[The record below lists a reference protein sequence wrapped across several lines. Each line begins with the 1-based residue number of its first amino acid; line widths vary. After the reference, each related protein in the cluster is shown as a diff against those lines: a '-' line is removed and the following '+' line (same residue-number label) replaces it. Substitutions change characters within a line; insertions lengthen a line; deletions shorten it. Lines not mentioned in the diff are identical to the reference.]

1 MKKSK
6 MNFEEF
12 MDYTIFKCKSVKNK
26 YPNLNIKESDLITIL
41 MASFLD
47 KFEAKLALEF
57 YDNLISEEEIDFVVD
72 NYDFNQI
79 RNEITFDFIIPEEI
93 EELET
98 KVKVKNKGKIFIIH
112 KNDADPFPSNPHA
125 HWLDSNLKIDL
136 SNGKCYHI
144 RKHIKTLSKKEFK
157 EIREKVSGLGVELPE
172 LA

>member
-1 MKKSK
+1 MD
-6 MNFEEF
+6 FEEF
-12 MDYTIFKCKSVKNK
+12 MDYIIFKNISVRNK
-26 YPNLNIKESDLITIL
+26 YPNLNIQESDLITVL

-47 KFEAKLALEF
+47 KFESRLSLEF
-57 YDNLISEEEIDFVVD
+57 YDNFISEEEIDSVVE

-79 RNEITFDFIIPEEI
+79 RNEVTFNFIIPEEI

-98 KVKVKNKGKIFIIH
+98 KVKIKNNGKIFIIH

-144 RKHIKTLSKKEFK
+144 RKHIKTLSTKEFK
-157 EIREKVSGLGVELPE
+157 EIREKADALGVELPK
-172 LA
+172 LT